1 MNRAQ
6 PFLDWA
12 FSQPGKPAVRT
23 RDAAFTYAELASGIR
38 AAAHR
43 LQEVVSRG
51 TRVGLQVR
59 NSPQFLAYQNA
70 VFYLGG
76 SVTPLNT
83 GLSGPEV
90 GATVEKLGLQVLV
103 TDVDQDLDVP
113 VPTFRLAGKWDVPSQ
128 EIGVGPVAQEPTDPA
143 LILQTSGSTGVPKGV
158 VLTVGNLVANYD
170 PAYRWIGV
178 GRDDVILQALPLFNT
193 FGLNQGI
200 NMLAMT
206 GGTMCLLERFSVEE
220 VSRVCEQEGASFFPA
235 VPTFISRLRAAG
247 VSFDN
252 PMKIMVG
259 AAPTATAV
267 VADTLAVFPNAELVL
282 GYGLTEGTALTTL
295 NHVGRGDR
303 PDAQLDTVGPPVP
316 GVEVRIDDA
325 AGGED
330 GVGEI
335 LVRGG
340 GVMTRYVGTEEP
352 VPVRD
357 GWLHTGDL
365 GRFRGDHLVIV
376 DRIKDLIIRG
386 GQNIHPG
393 DVERALHEH
402 PDVLE
407 VAVVGIPHPDLGEVP
422 VAAAVLRPGVDGM
435 TGEILLGWLRSR
447 IAHYKV
453 PVRIDVVTE
462 LPKGPT
468 GKILKPA
475 LRKML

>member
-6 PFLDWA
+6 PLLDWA
-12 FSQPGKPAVRT
+12 FSQPDKHAVRT
-23 RDAAFTYAELASGIR
+23 KDAAVTYAELAAGIR

-43 LQEVVSRG
+43 LQDVVTRG

-83 GLSGPEV
+83 GMSGPEV
-90 GATVEKLGLQVLV
+90 GATVDTLGLQVLV
-103 TDVDQDLDVP
+103 TDGGRDLDLS
-113 VPTFRLAGKWDVPSQ
+113 VPTFRLAGAWDVPAE
-128 EIGVGPVAQEPTDPA
+128 EIGVPPVDQAPTDAA

-170 PAYRWIGV
+170 PSYRWIGV
-178 GRDDVILQALPLFNT
+178 GRDDVLLQALPLFNT

-206 GGTMCLLERFSVEE
+206 GATMCLLERFSVEE
-220 VSRVCEQEGASFFPA
+220 VTRVCQEEGASFFPA

-247 VSFDN
+247 VRFDN
-252 PMKIMVG
+252 AMKIMVG
-259 AAPTATAV
+259 AAPTASAV
-267 VADTLAVFPNAELVL
+267 VADTLAVFPNADIVL

-295 NHVGRGDR
+295 NHVGRGDGE
-303 PDAQLDTVGPPVP
+303 DAQLDTVGPPVP
-316 GVEVRIDDA
+316 GVEVRIGDA
-325 AGGED
+325 SGGEE

-340 GVMTRYVGTEEP
+340 GVMTQYIGTDEP

-386 GQNIHPG
+386 GQNVHPG
-393 DVERALHEH
+393 DVERAVHEH

-422 VAAAVLRPGVDGM
+422 VAAVVLRPGVGGT
-435 TGEILLGWLRSR
+435 TGEVLLGWLSSR

-453 PVRIDVVTE
+453 PVRIDVLSE

>member
-12 FSQPGKPAVRT
+12 FSQPDKHAVRT
-23 RDAAFTYAELASGIR
+23 KDAAVTYAELAAGIR

-43 LQEVVSRG
+43 LQDVVSRG

-59 NSPQFLAYQNA
+59 NSPQFIAYQNA

-83 GLSGPEV
+83 GLSGA
-90 GATVEKLGLQVLV
+90 GATIDKLGLQVLV
-103 TDVDQDLDVP
+103 TDVDQDPDLS
-113 VPTFRLAGKWDVPSQ
+113 VPTFRLASTWEAPGE
-128 EIGVGPVAQEPTDPA
+128 EIGRPPVDQALTDAA

-170 PAYRWIGV
+170 PSYRLIGV

-220 VSRVCEQEGASFFPA
+220 VTRVCEQEGASFFPA

-247 VSFDN
+247 VRFDN

-259 AAPTATAV
+259 AAPTASAV
-267 VADTLAVFPNAELVL
+267 AADTLAVFPHSELVL

-303 PDAQLDTVGPPVP
+303 EDAQLDTVGAPVP

-325 AGGED
+325 TSGAE

-340 GVMTRYVGTEEP
+340 GVMTQYVGTDEP

-402 PDVLE
+402 ADVLE

-422 VAAAVLRPGVDGM
+422 VAAVVLRPGVEGT
-435 TGEILLGWLRSR
+435 TGEALLGWLRSR
-447 IAHYKV
+447 IAHFKV
-453 PVRIDVVTE
+453 PVRIDILSE

>member
-12 FSQPGKPAVRT
+12 FSQPDKPAVTT
-23 RDAAFTYAELASGIR
+23 RDATHTYADLAAGIR
-38 AAAHR
+38 GAALR
-43 LQEVVSRG
+43 LQDVVRRG

-83 GLSGPEV
+83 GLSGAEV
-90 GATVEKLGLQVLV
+90 GATVDKLGLQVLV
-103 TDVDQDLDVP
+103 TDVDQGPDLS
-113 VPTFRLAGKWDVPSQ
+113 VPTFRLTGPWDVPEEQ
-128 EIGVGPVAQEPTDPA
+128 IDVGPVDQEPTDPA

-170 PAYRWIGV
+170 PSYRWIGV

-220 VSRVCEQEGASFFPA
+220 VTRVCQQEGASFFPA

-247 VSFDN
+247 VRFDN
-252 PMKIMVG
+252 TIKIMVG
-259 AAPTATAV
+259 AAPTASAV
-267 VADTLAVFPNAELVL
+267 VADALAVFPHAELVL

-303 PDAQLDTVGPPVP
+303 DDAPLDTVGLPVP
-316 GVEVRIDDA
+316 GVQVRIDDA
-325 AGGED
+325 PGGEE
-330 GVGEI
+330 GIGEI
-335 LVRGG
+335 LVGGG
-340 GVMTRYVGTEEP
+340 GVMTQYVGTEEP

-407 VAVVGIPHPDLGEVP
+407 VAVVGTPHPDLGEVP
-422 VAAAVLRPGVDGM
+422 VAAVVLRPGVEGV
-435 TGEILLGWLRSR
+435 TGEVLLGWLGSR
-447 IAHYKV
+447 IAHFKV
-453 PVRIDVVTE
+453 PVRIDVLPE

>member
-12 FSQPGKPAVRT
+12 FSQPDKPAVRT
-23 RDAAFTYAELASGIR
+23 RDAVYTYAELAAGIR
-38 AAAHR
+38 GAASR
-43 LQEVVSRG
+43 LQEHVRRG
-51 TRVGLQVR
+51 ARVGLQVR

-76 SVTPLNT
+76 AVAPLNT
-83 GLSGPEV
+83 GLSAPEV
-90 GATVEKLGLQVLV
+90 ATTVEKLGLDVLV
-103 TDVDQDLDVP
+103 TDVDADQQTP
-113 VPTFRLAGKWDVPSQ
+113 VPTVRLAGTWDVPAEQ
-128 EIGVGPVAQEPTDPA
+128 IDAGPVDQAPADPA

-158 VLTVGNLVANYD
+158 VLTVANLRSNYD
-170 PAYRWIGV
+170 PSYRWIGV

-220 VSRVCEQEGASFFPA
+220 VARVCEQEGASFFPA

-247 VSFDN
+247 VRFDN
-252 PMKIMVG
+252 EMKICVG
-259 AAPTATAV
+259 AAPTAAAV
-267 VADTLAVFPNAELVL
+267 AADTLAVFPNAELVL
-282 GYGLTEGTALTTL
+282 GYGLTEGTALTAL
-295 NHVGRGDR
+295 NHVGRADLA
-303 PDAQLDTVGPPVP
+303 DVALDTVGPPVP
-316 GVEVRIDDA
+316 GVEVRIDQTP
-325 AGGED
+325 GEQE

-340 GVMTRYVGTEEP
+340 GVMTQYVGTEEP
-352 VPVRD
+352 VPVED
-357 GWLHTGDL
+357 GWLRTGDL
-365 GRFRGDHLVIV
+365 GRLRGGHLVIV

-402 PDVLE
+402 DDVLE

-422 VAAAVLRPGVDGM
+422 VAAVVLRPGVQGT
-435 TGEILLGWLRSR
+435 TGEMLLQWLRSR
-447 IAHYKV
+447 IAHFKV
-453 PVRIDVVTE
+453 PVRIDVLSE

-475 LRKML
+475 IRRML